1 MNQTNK
7 KIKNF
12 ELFKEIDNFFN
23 EIFIPKEENKSLI
36 KSSISHKFI
45 NKKIKRKKNGKSNW
59 N

>member
-1 MNQTNK
+1 MNKINK

-12 ELFKEIDNFFN
+12 ELFEEIDNFFN
-23 EIFIPKEENKSLI
+23 EIFTHKEENENLI
-36 KSSISHKFI
+36 KSSISHNII